1 MVWIRDARRGCPFGR
16 WFEDLDA
23 FLNADLDTGEVL
35 LRDYVDATGE
45 FRKQLGA
52 QLHKIKTSHI
62 AFKAVQGRLRA
73 TLYSLQTA
81 SAETAINPSVRAWA
95 MINRSKGSS

>member
-1 MVWIRDARRGCPFGR
+1 MAWIRDACRGCSFGR

-23 FLNADLDTGEVL
+23 CPNADLDTGDVL
-35 LRDYVDATGE
+35 LRDYVNATGG
-45 FRKQLGA
+45 FRKLGA
-52 QLHKIKTSHI
+52 QLHKIKTSQT